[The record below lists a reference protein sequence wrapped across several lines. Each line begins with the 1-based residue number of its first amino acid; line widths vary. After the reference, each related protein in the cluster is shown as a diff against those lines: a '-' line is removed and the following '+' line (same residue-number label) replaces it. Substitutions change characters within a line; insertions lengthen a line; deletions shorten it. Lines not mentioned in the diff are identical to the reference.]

1 MLIIH
6 CARQTYLFS
15 KPGSNLFRMDDVHVR
30 NKTNVVKLAAAE
42 RVNQGPLV
50 LTLSAPLGLSTSIFS
65 LQYQYKAVLREYKN

>member
-1 MLIIH
+1 
-6 CARQTYLFS
+6 
-15 KPGSNLFRMDDVHVR
+15 MDDVHVR

-65 LQYQYKAVLREYKN
+65 LQYQYKEVLREYKNWSHTTAWLSNMNLDKFYQTV